1 MNYVLGNGLS
11 GGQVYDAHGSVIKAV
26 GKKQH
31 LEVIGLYIF
40 VQSGLLY
47 IHARI
52 GFYINRDM
60 VHACHL
66 RMVKATRSE
75 DQYLLGK
82 PAERAGYN
90 SVVPSSA
97 ELQAVEQD

>member
-26 GKKQH
+26 GKKQY
-31 LEVIGLYIF
+31 LEIIGLYIF

-66 RMVKATRSE
+66 RMVKANQSE
-75 DQYLLGK
+75 DQYLWGK
-82 PAERAGYN
+82 PAERAGHS